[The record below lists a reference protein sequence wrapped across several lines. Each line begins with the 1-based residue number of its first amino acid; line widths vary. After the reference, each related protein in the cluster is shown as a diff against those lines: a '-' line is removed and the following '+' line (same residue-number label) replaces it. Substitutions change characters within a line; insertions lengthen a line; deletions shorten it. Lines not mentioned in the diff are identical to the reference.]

1 MNTEWKVAAL
11 PDVLPP
17 SSGQDGSDPPP
28 TPPLSFRTPDEICA
42 WHFDDSDMVLE
53 DRVMAKGQPLSI
65 CGAGGVGKSR
75 LVLQLAACTTTGR
88 PFLGINVCNP
98 DVTWLIFQTENSNRR
113 LKFDLWNLRRWLG
126 ADWPRFASR
135 CWIHTLETD
144 DDLLLN
150 VDNPDTAAR
159 MRKAVQE
166 RNPTVVVFDPL
177 NACTCGDL
185 NKDQDMRATIMA
197 LSQIAR
203 IGNPE
208 RIPLILHHSL
218 TGATGAARA
227 VGYDRS
233 SFSRNSKVLFAW
245 TRAQINIA
253 PASPDDNSLLVVSC
267 GKNSNGHEFKPF
279 GIQLNPDTMIYER
292 LPGFDFDS
300 WREELE
306 GKAKKSESRC
316 SIERVVDLLKPK
328 QPLTKPELAKLLR
341 DDTGLA
347 RSGCYE
353 WIAKAERAR
362 VIKFAEDG
370 LLLRVS

>member
-1 MNTEWKVAAL
+1 MNKTPWAEKAAI
-11 PDVLPP
+11 PDVLPDAA
-17 SSGQDGSDPPP
+17 GQDAPRL
-28 TPPLSFRTPDEICA
+28 PLSFRTPDEICA
-42 WHFDDSDMVLE
+42 WEFDDSDIVLDE
-53 DRVMAKGQPLSI
+53 RIMAKGQPLNV

-75 LVLQLAACTTTGR
+75 IMLQLAGCTTTGR
-88 PFLGINVCNP
+88 PFLGINVHNS
-98 DVTWLIFQTENSNRR
+98 DISWLIFQTENSNRR

-126 ADWPRFASR
+126 SDWKRFAER
-135 CWIHTLETD
+135 CVIHTLETD
-144 DDLLLN
+144 DDSLLN
-150 VDNPDTAAR
+150 VDNPTTAEL

-166 RNPTVVVFDPL
+166 HKPTVVAFDPL

-197 LSQIAR
+197 LAQIAR
-203 IGNPE
+203 VGDPE

-253 PASPDDNSLLVVSC
+253 PASPDDNSRLVVSC
-267 GKNSNGHEFKPF
+267 GKNSNGREFKPF
-279 GIQLNPDTMIYER
+279 GIQLDPDTMIYER
-292 LPGFDFDS
+292 IEGFDFDQ
-300 WREELE
+300 WREELD
-306 GKAKKSESRC
+306 GKAKKKSEMRC
-316 SIERVVDLLKPK
+316 SVERVVDLLKPK

-353 WIAKAERAR
+353 WIGKAERAGA
-362 VIKFAEDG
+362 IKVGEDG